1 MNLGSRDVSEDW
13 VLFDMFSITNSLRFV
28 RRTFRRA
35 VVVARH
41 GSISDSPVFFA
52 NSFPKSGTH
61 LLTQV
66 LHGFTSLGPAV
77 DSGLPAVVMYEGS
90 TGIPFSDDIL
100 RRKLHQFHSG
110 DIGYGHLH
118 AKKNLKDVLTS
129 ENFASYFIFRDPR
142 DVVVSHVHYVTE
154 MEPEHVHHRYY
165 SQTLKTFEQ
174 RLKTSILG
182 LPDITIPF
190 PSIHDR
196 FEPYI
201 GWLELEQV
209 LSIRFEDFI
218 QHRESTLE
226 KILDHALNRGFQILA
241 PKQKAV
247 DILVS
252 FIQPEKSPTF
262 RTGTVGRWRDV
273 FSPEMKTIFK
283 DVAGDLL
290 IRLGYEKGF
299 NW

>member
-1 MNLGSRDVSEDW
+1 
-13 VLFDMFSITNSLRFV
+13 
-28 RRTFRRA
+28 
-35 VVVARH
+35 
-41 GSISDSPVFFA
+41 
-52 NSFPKSGTH
+52 
-61 LLTQV
+61 
-66 LHGFTSLGPAV
+66 
-77 DSGLPAVVMYEGS
+77 
-90 TGIPFSDDIL
+90 
-100 RRKLHQFHSG
+100 
-110 DIGYGHLH
+110 
-118 AKKNLKDVLTS
+118 
-129 ENFASYFIFRDPR
+129 
-142 DVVVSHVHYVTE
+142 

-218 QHRESTLE
+218 QNRESTLE

-241 PKQKAV
+241 PKQEAV
-247 DILVS
+247 AILVS
-252 FIQPEKSPTF
+252 FIQPDKSPTF

-273 FSPEMKTIFK
+273 FSPEIKTIFK

-290 IRLGYEKGF
+290 IRLGYEQGF